1 MDCCNFKKMMMPKE
15 SKLATIAA
23 HTGRSSSRH
32 LSIQISNHHQVKR
45 SGGLALLPLSMSNMF
60 LLIVII
66 IMIVP
71 ASSFVLPPSHTC
83 TSATVMTTDELLS
96 SPVVSIFSSSQSL
109 TATATAKIQC
119 WMSTS
124 SSSTPEV
131 TGTEAQRET
140 TKEVITD
147 KKNTKSNET
156 RKILER
162 AKALIAVSRAKIE
175 AQEQEEAAL
184 LLLEDKNDEDEKADK
199 KSSKKNMVPFFAS
212 SSTNSDIDNIKKT
225 EKVIK
230 NKNEDT
236 GLFTTDGDL
245 MANLSEEEEW
255 ESRSLLEV
263 VEKTVKSKNVDRD
276 IAKSIYNLRKSLQT
290 SDFMKIFDTRN
301 RFIGDP

>member
-1 MDCCNFKKMMMPKE
+1 MMMPKE
-15 SKLATIAA
+15 SKSANIGA
-23 HTGRSSSRH
+23 HRSSSRH
-32 LSIQISNHHQVKR
+32 LVQTKIQFSSNHHHHHHKR
-45 SGGLALLPLSMSNMF
+45 SGGLALLLLSISNIF
-60 LLIVII
+60 LLIFIT
-66 IMIVP
+66 MIEPV
-71 ASSFVLPPSHTC
+71 SSFVLPCSHTC
-83 TSATVMTTDELLS
+83 TTVTTDESLS
-96 SPVVSIFSSSQSL
+96 PPVVSISSSQSL
-109 TATATAKIQC
+109 TTAATTATIQC

-131 TGTEAQRET
+131 SGTEAQPEA
-140 TKEVITD
+140 TKEVTTG
-147 KKNTKSNET
+147 KNNTKSSET

-175 AQEQEEAAL
+175 AQEHEEAVL
-184 LLLEDKNDEDEKADK
+184 LLLEDKNNEDDNTDD
-199 KSSKKNMVPFFAS
+199 KSSKKSNVPFFAS
-212 SSTNSDIDNIKKT
+212 SSTNSDIDNNNVKKT

-245 MANLSEEEEW
+245 MAKLSEEEEW
-255 ESRSLLEV
+255 ETRSLLEV

-290 SDFMKIFDTRN
+290 SDFTKIFDKRN

>member
-1 MDCCNFKKMMMPKE
+1 MMLPKE

-23 HTGRSSSRH
+23 HTGSSSSRR
-32 LSIQISNHHQVKR
+32 LSIQPSNHHHIKR
-45 SGGLALLPLSMSNMF
+45 SGGLALLPLSMSNIF
-60 LLIVII
+60 LLIVIT

-83 TSATVMTTDELLS
+83 TSTTVMTTDDHP
-96 SPVVSIFSSSQSL
+96 PVVSIFSSSQSL
-109 TATATAKIQC
+109 AATAKIQC

-131 TGTEAQRET
+131 TGTEAQREN

-147 KKNTKSNET
+147 KKNTNSNDET

-175 AQEQEEAAL
+175 AQEQEEAIL
-184 LLLEDKNDEDEKADK
+184 LLLEDKNDEDGKTDK
-199 KSSKKNMVPFFAS
+199 KSSKKNNVPFFAS
-212 SSTNSDIDNIKKT
+212 SSSMNSDIDNVKKT

-245 MANLSEEEEW
+245 MAKLSEEEEW

-290 SDFMKIFDTRN
+290 SDFTKIFDKRN